1 MESKCK
7 ISSKSEN
14 SIVTGKTEVE
24 NQTSSRGDQ
33 LGLSL
38 VRGPNCCKV
47 INCGEHKEVLSVD
60 KSRNTETRPDELGDT
75 RTAKKVKKKSRF

>member
-1 MESKCK
+1 MFYT
-7 ISSKSEN
+7 
-14 SIVTGKTEVE
+14 VKTEVE

-38 VRGPNCCKV
+38 VMGPNWGGATTSGKV
-47 INCGEHKEVLSVD
+47 INHGENMEVLSVD

-75 RTAKKVKKKSRF
+75 RTATKVKKKSRF